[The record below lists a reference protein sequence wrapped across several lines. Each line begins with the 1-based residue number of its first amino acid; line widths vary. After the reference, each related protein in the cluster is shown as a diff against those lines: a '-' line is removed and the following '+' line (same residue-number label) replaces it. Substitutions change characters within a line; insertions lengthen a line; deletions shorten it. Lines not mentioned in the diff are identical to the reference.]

1 MHKPED
7 RSFIGHPRGLGYLA
21 FTEAWERFSYYGM
34 QSLPVLYMVNR
45 LLHPGHIERIAGF
58 GPFRH
63 LLESIYRGPLS
74 VQALASAIFGLYTG
88 LVYLTPIGG
97 GLIADRVLGRTRTI
111 TIGALLMA
119 AGHFLM
125 AFDVTFLAALTC
137 LLAGVGCF
145 KGNLA
150 SQVGALYATGDNRR
164 ADAFQIYYIFINA
177 GVIAS
182 PLIAGT
188 LGEVYGWHYGFGA
201 AGIGM
206 LIGLTIYLSGRKW
219 LPVDSPVVRKANRA
233 SKTPLTHRERMAIV
247 TLLALLP
254 VLTIA
259 VIGNQQIFN
268 AYLVWGER
276 SANLVFF
283 GRKMPTTWLITLD
296 SILSV
301 SCLAG
306 AVVFWRLWSK
316 KLPEPAEITKMG
328 IGSIMAVTGFI
339 SLAAGAAIAASAGTK
354 ALRPLTSDLDVG
366 CWMLGVLFVLVLKEA
381 MKSSRIFILTSLAM
395 IAFASNSLLCRA
407 ALKQTNIDAAT
418 FTFARIF
425 SGAAALW
432 LIMKMQRTAWKDAGN
447 WLSAAALFV
456 YAAAFSVAYNTL
468 SAGMGAL
475 LLFGA
480 VQATMILWGLRK
492 GEKLQ
497 AIQIVGLVVAV
508 SGLVVLVFPGLSA
521 PPFSGSILMLGAG
534 VAWGIYSLRGKGEK
548 NAASATAGNFL
559 RAVPFAV
566 AVSIIML

>member
-1 MHKPED
+1 MDNTQD
-7 RSFIGHPRGLGYLA
+7 RSFIGHPRGLAYLA

-34 QSLPVLYMVNR
+34 QSLLVLYMVNS

-58 GPFRH
+58 GPFRQ

-125 AFDVTFLAALTC
+125 AFDVTFLVALTC
-137 LLAGVGCF
+137 LLTGVGCF

-219 LPVDSPVVRKANRA
+219 LPPDSPIVRKSERA
-233 SKTPLTHRERMAIV
+233 AKIPLTHREKMAIV
-247 TLLALLP
+247 ALIALLP

-276 SANLVFF
+276 SANLIFF

-316 KLPEPAEITKMG
+316 KFREPAEITKMG
-328 IGSIMAVTGFI
+328 IGSIVAVTGFV
-339 SLAAGAAIAASAGTK
+339 SLAMGAAIATSLGTK
-354 ALRPLTSDLDVG
+354 VSIGWLITFHLLNSIGFANVFPV
-366 CWMLGVLFVLVLKEA
+366 
-381 MKSSRIFILTSLAM
+381 SLALY
-395 IAFASNSLLCRA
+395 ARA
-407 ALKQTNIDAAT
+407 APAALSAT
-418 FTFARIF
+418 IIGIFYLHLFAANNLVGWIGGFLEKMPATHFWLLHAALCGAAGIIF
-425 SGAAALW
+425 LVAGHFFGHLLAPGEDESGA
-432 LIMKMQRTAWKDAGN
+432 
-447 WLSAAALFV
+447 S
-456 YAAAFSVAYNTL
+456 S
-468 SAGMGAL
+468 
-475 LLFGA
+475 
-480 VQATMILWGLRK
+480 
-492 GEKLQ
+492 
-497 AIQIVGLVVAV
+497 
-508 SGLVVLVFPGLSA
+508 
-521 PPFSGSILMLGAG
+521 
-534 VAWGIYSLRGKGEK
+534 SL
-548 NAASATAGNFL
+548 
-559 RAVPFAV
+559 
-566 AVSIIML
+566 